1 MALSSLLAAVDA
13 GFFINPWKLIPP
25 VVLLL
30 VWAKLA
36 SWVDKDSDVAHLPR
50 VPINMGVMSVALVGF
65 ALFFLVPNFLV
76 GTLALFLCV
85 VISIGGYIGVRAQ
98 RIGTKDLSKQFKDWL
113 SSIGKRK
120 DAEVAEVV
128 EDLQMMDSRG
138 KLVAAPEEEDPDFAG
153 YKAVQE
159 LFVDPLKKN
168 AETIQLKPEGDVYRL
183 SFVVDGF
190 PYAGPSPEKGA
201 AEAAITFIKKQAGM
215 DLEEVRKPQK
225 GSIKATTAS
234 KKRDIVVNVNGSSAG
249 ESLAMLVDPKTRHAL
264 RLENLGFTE
273 IQEAAIRDS
282 IEVRQGIVLLSA
294 PKGQGLTSMGYG
306 IIRAHDAFLTHIHTI
321 ERNADQDLEGITQN
335 KLPPGAPPA
344 EELKQVG
351 WVASQEPDVLMMTS
365 IEEPQSAKK
374 IIEFAGTGKKAYV
387 AIRAENA
394 VEAIN
399 VWRKMVGDD
408 ARAMRYLVMSV
419 SGRVVRKLC
428 PACKVGVTPD
438 PEQLKKLNL
447 DPAKVSTLYQ
457 ERVEPLMDQKG
468 NVIECPVCEELRF
481 KGRTG
486 VFEVVIV
493 DEEVKEAVIAGASNS
508 QLRSIIRKQRI
519 PSLQEAALEQ
529 IQKGE
534 TSVKEVTRVF
544 AAKAP
549 AK

>member
-1 MALSSLLAAVDA
+1 MLAAVEA
-13 GFFINPWKLIPP
+13 GAFISWWKLLPP
-25 VVLLL
+25 VILLL
-30 VWAKLA
+30 FWAKLA
-36 SWVDKDSDVAHLPR
+36 SWIDKDSDVAHLPR
-50 VPINMGVMSVALVGF
+50 VPVNLGVMAVGLIGF
-65 ALFFLVPNFLV
+65 ALFFLIPNFLV
-76 GTLALFLCV
+76 GTLALFFCV
-85 VISIGGYIGVRAQ
+85 IVSIGGYIGLRAQ
-98 RIGTKDLSKQFKDWL
+98 RIGTKDLSKQFSAWLQSFGKKDV
-113 SSIGKRK
+113 
-120 DAEVAEVV
+120 EVAEVI
-128 EDLQMMDSRG
+128 EELQMVDARG
-138 KLVAAPEEEDPDFAG
+138 KIVAAPDDEHPDFAG

-168 AETIQLKPEGDVYRL
+168 AESIQLKPEGDVYRL
-183 SFVVDGF
+183 SYVVDGF
-190 PYAGPSPEKGA
+190 PYSGASPDKVA
-201 AEAAITFIKKQAGM
+201 AEAAIAFVKKKAGM

-225 GSIKATTAS
+225 GSIKATAAG

-249 ESLAMLVDPKTRHAL
+249 ESLAMSVDPKTRHAL
-264 RLENLGFTE
+264 RLEALGFTE

-282 IEVRQGIVLLSA
+282 IEVRQGIVLLAA
-294 PKGQGLTSMGYG
+294 PKGQGLTTMSYG

-321 ERNADQDLEGITQN
+321 ERDATQDLEGITQN

-344 EELKQVG
+344 EELKQVS
-351 WVASQEPDVLMMTS
+351 WVASQEPDVLLMTS
-365 IEEPQSAKK
+365 IEEPQSARKL
-374 IIEFAGTGKKAYV
+374 IEFAGTGKKAYV
-387 AIRAENA
+387 ALRADNA
-394 VEAIN
+394 LEAVN

-408 ARAMRYLVMSV
+408 ARAMRYLVMAV
-419 SGRVVRKLC
+419 SGRVIRKLC

-457 ERVEPLMDQKG
+457 ERVEPLMDPKG

-486 VFEVVIV
+486 VFEVVII
-493 DEEVKEAVIAGASNS
+493 DDEVKEAVIAGASNS
-508 QLRSIIRKQRI
+508 QLRSIVRKQRI

-544 AAKAP
+544 TAKAP